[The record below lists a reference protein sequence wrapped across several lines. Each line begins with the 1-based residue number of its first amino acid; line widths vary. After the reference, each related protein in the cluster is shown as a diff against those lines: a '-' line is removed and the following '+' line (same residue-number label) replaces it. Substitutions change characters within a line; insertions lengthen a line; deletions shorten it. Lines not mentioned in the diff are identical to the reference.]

1 MKKKKV
7 ALMRNFDLWSDN
19 FIKIDKEGEHYYFEI
34 GNHIT
39 TDLAEA
45 VAIIMK
51 YKSKSDSKFWDLA
64 IEEIDYYN
72 ITPEKSLYWLSGG
85 EIEWKIM
92 SNYKKTWIDSSL
104 LYQEEFGMR
113 VISILKKSKTMNDV
127 RNGFLKY
134 LNLPILYEF
143 ALENEIA

>member
-7 ALMRNFDLWSDN
+7 DIMRNFDLWSDN
-19 FIKIDKEGEHYYFEI
+19 FIKIDKEGEYYYFEI

-45 VAIIMK
+45 IAIIMK
-51 YKSKSDSKFWDLA
+51 YKNNIDSKFWDLE
-64 IEEIDYYN
+64 IKNIDYYG
-72 ITPEKSLYWLSGG
+72 IDPVKSLYWLSGG
-85 EIEWKIM
+85 EVEWKINN
-92 SNYKKTWIDSSL
+92 NYKKNWIDCSS
-104 LYQEEFGMR
+104 LYQEEFGIKI
-113 VISILKKSKTMNDV
+113 ISILKKSKNMKEI

-134 LNLPILYEF
+134 LNLPTLYEF